1 MAGKIFFFPTNIFF
15 RLTHDK
21 TFFFYKSI
29 LKKLKNSQNI
39 LVFFPLIFTQKNIQ
53 CSFHALN
60 LKTFSPSFFTQEK
73 KKMFLHCVLL
83 KKYLLPAKKNL

>member
-60 LKTFSPSFFTQEK
+60 LKTFSPSFFTQGK

-83 KKYLLPAKKNL
+83 KKYLLPAKHFL